1 MWGTIAKLAL
11 GAMTGGGKSGGSS
24 TPAHQTLYQPNA
36 QIAAGITPAPYQP
49 RANVFMNQM
58 SPDGSQ
64 MQQSPSGGKVLQTV
78 QPAWAQAAYS
88 ARDVHKAVAKQDPLY
103 GGAYY
108 IANALFGGNRN
119 GNS

>member
-1 MWGTIAKLAL
+1 MWGTITKLAL
-11 GAMTGGGKSGGSS
+11 GALTGGGKKSEGSAAAS
-24 TPAHQTLYQPNA
+24 QTLYQPNA
-36 QIAAGITPAPYQP
+36 QIAAGITSTSYQP

-58 SPDGSQ
+58 SPNGSQ

-108 IANALFGGNRN
+108 IANALFGGNKN